1 MLRNSCFAAGLLL
14 ASLAHA
20 QAEVPAAPSR
30 PQEIFQQRLP
40 DGTRLLT
47 DRPRPGARTERA
59 WSMPAE
65 DAEDAEAA
73 AARRA
78 AALRE
83 SERVSERIGRDLQAE
98 REREALEA
106 RLGQERARDAA
117 ELEAI
122 RLRNQE
128 LEPVY
133 AVPWG
138 PVTLPRRSP
147 DGARPD
153 HPTPPAT
160 PPAAAPETRRMLPPR
175 PGATPPPGTPAEG
188 WPR

>member
-1 MLRNSCFAAGLLL
+1 MLRNCSFAAGLLL

-20 QAEVPAAPSR
+20 QAEVPAAASR

-65 DAEDAEAA
+65 DAEDAEDAEAA
-73 AARRA
+73 ALRRA

-98 REREALEA
+98 RDREALEA

-138 PVTLPRRSP
+138 P
-147 DGARPD
+147 
-153 HPTPPAT
+153 
-160 PPAAAPETRRMLPPR
+160 
-175 PGATPPPGTPAEG
+175 
-188 WPR
+188 

>member
-1 MLRNSCFAAGLLL
+1 
-14 ASLAHA
+14 
-20 QAEVPAAPSR
+20 
-30 PQEIFQQRLP
+30 
-40 DGTRLLT
+40 
-47 DRPRPGARTERA
+47 
-59 WSMPAE
+59 MPAE

-98 REREALEA
+98 RDREALEA

-175 PGATPPPGTPAEG
+175 PGATPPPGTSAEG